1 MERPRERLKRRDVVN
16 DWNTIAKIIGDK
28 EGWLLTRQA
37 MIATHNRLLKKL
49 KYLLLQDPDIKDWVI
64 EHGLDVD

>member
-1 MERPRERLKRRDVVN
+1 MERPRERLKRCDVVN
-16 DWNTIAKIIGDK
+16 DWNTIAKVIGDK
-28 EGWLLTRQA
+28 EGCLLTRQA
-37 MIATHNRLLKKL
+37 MIAAHNRLLKRL